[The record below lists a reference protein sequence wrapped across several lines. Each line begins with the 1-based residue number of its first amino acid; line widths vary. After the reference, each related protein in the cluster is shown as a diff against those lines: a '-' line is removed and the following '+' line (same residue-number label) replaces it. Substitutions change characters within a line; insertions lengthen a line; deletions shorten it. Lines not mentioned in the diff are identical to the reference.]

1 MFNLNSKWVYI
12 RVYNNVIEME
22 QKHVIRK
29 DQHMT
34 IVKTTDSVKKKNVT
48 QSTHH
53 LTNESALTLTICDWK
68 PKDFNDIFY
77 ALLFS
82 NLLTQHKY

>member
-1 MFNLNSKWVYI
+1 
-12 RVYNNVIEME
+12 
-22 QKHVIRK
+22 
-29 DQHMT
+29 MT
-34 IVKTTDSVKKKNVT
+34 VVKTTDSVKRKNV
-48 QSTHH
+48 QPTHH
-53 LTNESALTLTICDWK
+53 LTSESALTLTICDWK